1 MIYYDEQ
8 GNVIPES
15 EVDLAH
21 GYLEDKDI
29 LHHDEI
35 PRQTHL
41 AYLTLPSGN
50 KCVKEVV
57 DQEYVPAWDEV
68 TSQIYHYTGPTP
80 EEKLRADV
88 DDLMNIGEAYRTSN
102 YITADTWT
110 FMGATTLDFGV
121 YEITGSADEY
131 KAVVDEKEVVGD
143 IVLPEKKTISMF
155 AKAEDAG
162 TYTVII
168 LKK

>member
-1 MIYYDEQ
+1 MIYYDED

-15 EVDLAH
+15 QVDLMH
-21 GYLEDKDI
+21 GYLTDKDI

-50 KCVKEVV
+50 TCVKEVV

-68 TSQIYHYTGPTP
+68 TSQVYHYTGPTP
-80 EEKLRADV
+80 EEQLRSDV
-88 DDLMNIGEAYRTSN
+88 DDLMHIGEVYRTSN
-102 YITADTWT
+102 YLAADTWT
-110 FMGATTLDFGV
+110 FMGAATLTPGV
-121 YEITGSADEY
+121 YEAAGSADSY
-131 KAVVDEKEVVGD
+131 KMVVDESEIIGD
-143 IVLPEKKTISMF
+143 VILPESKTVNVF
-155 AKAEDAG
+155 AKAEIAG
-162 TYTVII
+162 TYTAII